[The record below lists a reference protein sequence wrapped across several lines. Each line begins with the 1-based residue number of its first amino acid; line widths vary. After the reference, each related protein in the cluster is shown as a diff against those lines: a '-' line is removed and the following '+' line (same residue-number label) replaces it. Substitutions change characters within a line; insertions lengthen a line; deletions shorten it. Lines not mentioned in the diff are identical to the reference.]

1 MCLIHGLK
9 ARGKFTIMTDSKD
22 KILNVNN
29 LRVWFSTK
37 KGPLKAV
44 DGVSFD
50 VRKGEVVG
58 IIGESGSG
66 KTVTALSLLQ
76 LVPFPG
82 RVVGG
87 SITFR
92 GTDLLSLDE
101 TEMQNIRGNKISMI
115 FQDPM
120 TSLNPS
126 MTVGRQVAESYVL
139 HKKRP
144 WKQAIDSA
152 ISILEEVKIPSPKIR
167 SREHPHEFSGGMRQ
181 RVMIAMA
188 LACEPELLIADEP
201 TTALDVTIQAQIL
214 DLIRETRKTRNM
226 SIIYITHALGV
237 VAEICDRVNVMYAGS
252 IVESAD
258 VDDILRQPL
267 HPYTQG
273 LLECVPQVGQFS
285 RLKPLPGAPP
295 VLTAEDDKGCPFRDR
310 CFAVMDKCAF
320 EKPPQLNIGSNHKVS
335 CWMVKA

>member
-1 MCLIHGLK
+1 MSD
-9 ARGKFTIMTDSKD
+9 AVETILD
-22 KILNVNN
+22 VND
-29 LRVWFSTK
+29 LRVWFFTNR
-37 KGPLKAV
+37 GQLKAV

-66 KTVTALSLLQ
+66 KTVTSLSMLQ

-82 RVVGG
+82 RIVSGT
-87 SITFR
+87 IKFR
-92 GTDLLSLDE
+92 DVDLLSLDKKE
-101 TEMQNIRGNKISMI
+101 IQNIRGNKISMI

-139 HKKRP
+139 HKKFT
-144 WKQAIDSA
+144 WKKAIDSA
-152 ISILEEVKIPSPKIR
+152 KSILGEVKIPNPEDR
-167 SREHPHEFSGGMRQ
+167 VDEYPHQFSGGMRQ
-181 RVMIAMA
+181 RGMIAMA
-188 LACEPELLIADEP
+188 LACEPEILIADEP

-214 DLIRETRKTRNM
+214 ELIRETRKKRDM

-252 IVESAD
+252 IVESAEVRD
-258 VDDILRQPL
+258 LLNQPL

-273 LLECVPQVGQFS
+273 LLDCVPRVGQFS
-285 RLKPLPGAPP
+285 RLKPLFGTPP
-295 VLTAEDDKGCPFRDR
+295 VLTVEDYIGCPFKDR
-310 CFAVMDKCAF
+310 CYAVMDKCEV
-320 EKPPQLNIGSNHKVS
+320 EKPQFLDVGSNHKVG
-335 CWMVKA
+335 CWLVE

>member
-1 MCLIHGLK
+1 M
-9 ARGKFTIMTDSKD
+9 ADSNDTILD
-22 KILNVNN
+22 VND

-37 KGPLKAV
+37 KGQLKAV
-44 DGVSFD
+44 DGVSFN

-82 RVVGG
+82 RVVSG
-87 SITFR
+87 SIKFR
-92 GTDLLSLDE
+92 DIDILSLDK
-101 TEMQNIRGNKISMI
+101 TEIQNIRGNKISMI

-126 MTVGRQVAESYVL
+126 MTVGRQVGESYVL
-139 HKKRP
+139 HKNFSWKR
-144 WKQAIDSA
+144 AIDTA
-152 ISILEEVKIPSPKIR
+152 KLILGEVKIPSPKNR
-167 SREHPHEFSGGMRQ
+167 ANEYPHEFSGGMRQ
-181 RVMIAMA
+181 RAMIAMA
-188 LACEPELLIADEP
+188 LACAPELLIADEP

-214 DLIRETRKTRNM
+214 DLIRETRKKRDM

-252 IVESAD
+252 IVESAS
-258 VDDILRQPL
+258 VNDILKKPL

-273 LLECVPQVGQFS
+273 LLECVPRVGKFS
-285 RLKPLPGAPP
+285 KLKPLPGSPP
-295 VLTAEDDKGCPFRDR
+295 VLTVEDDIGCPFKDR
-310 CFAVMDKCAF
+310 CFAVMDQCEL
-320 EKPPQLNIGSNHKVS
+320 EKPPQVDVGSEHKVC

>member
-1 MCLIHGLK
+1 MADSVDTILDVKNLHVSF
-9 ARGKFTIMTDSKD
+9 FTKE
-22 KILNVNN
+22 
-29 LRVWFSTK
+29 
-37 KGPLKAV
+37 GQLKAV

-50 VRKGEVVG
+50 VREGEVVG

-66 KTVTALSLLQ
+66 KTVTSLSLLQ

-92 GTDLLSLDE
+92 DIDLLSLDE
-101 TEMQNIRGNKISMI
+101 TEIQSIRGNKISMI

-139 HKKRP
+139 HRKTA
-144 WKQAIDSA
+144 WKHAIESA
-152 ISILEEVKIPSPKIR
+152 KTILGEVNIPSPEIR
-167 SREHPHEFSGGMRQ
+167 GNEYPHQFSGGMRQ
-181 RVMIAMA
+181 RSMIAMA
-188 LACEPELLIADEP
+188 LACEPDLLIADEP

-214 DLIRETRKTRNM
+214 ELIRETRKKRNM

-252 IVESAD
+252 IVESAHVGD
-258 VDDILRQPL
+258 LLKQPQ

-273 LLECVPQVGQFS
+273 LLACVPRVGQFS
-285 RLKPLPGAPP
+285 RLKSLPGAPP
-295 VLTAEDDKGCPFRDR
+295 VLTVEDDKGCPFKDR
-310 CFAVMDKCAF
+310 CFAVMAKCEY
-320 EKPPQLNIGSNHKVS
+320 EKPTLVEVSPHHKVS
-335 CWMVKA
+335 CWMVTT

>member
-1 MCLIHGLK
+1 MSNAID
-9 ARGKFTIMTDSKD
+9 TI
-22 KILNVNN
+22 LEVND
-29 LRVWFSTK
+29 LRVWFFTNR
-37 KGPLKAV
+37 GQLKAV

-66 KTVTALSLLQ
+66 KTVTSLSILQ

-82 RVVGG
+82 RVVSGT
-87 SITFR
+87 IKFR
-92 GTDLLSLDE
+92 DVDLLSLDK
-101 TEMQNIRGNKISMI
+101 TEIQNIRGNKISMI

-139 HKKRP
+139 HKKSP
-144 WKQAIDSA
+144 WKKAIESA
-152 ISILEEVKIPSPKIR
+152 KSILGEVKIPSPENR
-167 SREHPHEFSGGMRQ
+167 LNEYPHQFSGGMRQ
-181 RVMIAMA
+181 RGMIAMA

-214 DLIRETRKTRNM
+214 ELIRETRKTRNM

-252 IVESAD
+252 IVESAEVGD
-258 VDDILRQPL
+258 LLKQPL

-273 LLECVPQVGQFS
+273 LLECVPRVGQFS
-285 RLKPLPGAPP
+285 KLKPLLGTPP
-295 VLTAEDDKGCPFRDR
+295 VLTEEDKMGCPFRDR
-310 CFAVMDKCAF
+310 CYGVIDKCEV
-320 EKPPQLNIGSNHKVS
+320 EKPQLLENGSDHKVS
-335 CWMVKA
+335 CWLVES